1 MLRDRYCQLLTAYVD
16 GVLSPRR
23 RKTVLR
29 LLEKSAEARTILQQ
43 LQENAKRLQDLP
55 QHQLSTEFPALVMGQ
70 IQTLKPPASPVPA
83 SGYIPTWM
91 GVTAAAAVLFL
102 VALGSYF
109 FFHSK
114 EVPDNPIGPLAKDK
128 TIDPTIARILEGTA
142 QQFAKEIGTRIT
154 LADLNQEQPRAIL
167 DRELKKSVAVHVD
180 LACKNGI
187 QAVERLSSVLKGKG
201 IKVLEDA
208 KVRAKAGTGQGKA
221 ILVYAENIR
230 PDELGAILR
239 QLGQKDGTREF
250 DTVLVDALTDGDRH
264 DVAKL
269 LGVNVKQLQPSP
281 RGTDLPTFIEAPPKP
296 KGKNSGAENPPRQPE
311 RFALVLPMA
320 NGSNPAS
327 SAAIQDFLR
336 SRMNNPLRPGTL
348 QVVVVLH
355 PTA

>member
-1 MLRDRYCQLLTAYVD
+1 LTAYVD

-29 LLEKSAEARTILQQ
+29 LLEKSAEARSILQQ
-43 LQENAKRLQDLP
+43 LQENAKKLQDLP
-55 QHQLSTEFPALVMGQ
+55 HHQLSPDFPAHLMGQ
-70 IQTLKPPASPVPA
+70 IESLKPPVSPVPA
-83 SGYIPTWM
+83 AAGYIPTWM

-114 EVPDNPIGPLAKDK
+114 EVNPIGPLAKDK

-154 LADLNQEQPRAIL
+154 LADLNQEQPRALL
-167 DRELKKSVAVHVD
+167 DGELKKSAAVHVD

-187 QAVERLSSVLKGKG
+187 QAVERLSSVLKGNG

-208 KVRAKAGTGQGKA
+208 KVRTKSGTGQGKA

-239 QLGQKDGTREF
+239 QLGQKDGNKEF